1 MGSQGPRLEVR
12 GICNGFVI
20 DECPGIN
27 KEHYVTY
34 PDGAYTVARVNA
46 IKRAMPDGKPFI
58 DETFLYLDDNLLGLI
73 LWNKGYQV
81 KYVPIDAGM
90 HYVSKTTR
98 GFLSDFYGTRST
110 TALSDV
116 VETRYSNTLISAL
129 RKSRRLL
136 YIFINKTRYQGFIDG
151 TRFAKILLKKVG
163 RLNLYCATYHEVT
176 LPEAISE
183 LFLLRYRLSKIY
195 TVKLNELKIKDN
207 VTKRCG

>member
-1 MGSQGPRLEVR
+1 M
-12 GICNGFVI
+12 
-20 DECPGIN
+20 
-27 KEHYVTY
+27 
-34 PDGAYTVARVNA
+34 ARVNA

-73 LWNKGYQV
+73 LWNKGGYQV

-98 GFLSDFYGTRST
+98 GGFLSDFYGTRST